1 MLVVKDKIAELFWEM
16 SYIYTC
22 MTSVI
27 WIVHNISQ
35 LVRKDINLDFSVLI
49 KAPDFPQKKRIL
61 DLTIDISYH
70 RDQIFKFIYYD
81 KGETCP
87 IYKHAS
93 IIDLSCFPCIYL

>member
-49 KAPDFPQKKRIL
+49 KAPDFPQKKTNSRFNYRYFLSQRPNLQIYIL
-61 DLTIDISYH
+61 
-70 RDQIFKFIYYD
+70 
-81 KGETCP
+81 
-87 IYKHAS
+87 
-93 IIDLSCFPCIYL
+93 